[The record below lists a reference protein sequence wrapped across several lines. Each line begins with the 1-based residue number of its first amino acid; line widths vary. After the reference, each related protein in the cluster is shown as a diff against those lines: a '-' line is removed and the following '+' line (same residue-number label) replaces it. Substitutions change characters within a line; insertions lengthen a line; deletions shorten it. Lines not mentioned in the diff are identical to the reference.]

1 MPAGCACLVN
11 HKYGRDGAATG
22 KFLVLEFSFFRH
34 RRQAGLQGGGC
45 NLRPVAKRIGGRK
58 SFIGFGALT
67 GASYLSPPPPPFSCC
82 QMPMP
87 DMPWLKGKNRAG
99 WGGILT
105 LCVCCSSSPIAREE
119 FGVVGPFFPPF
130 LVQGH
135 SHKTQQQRRKHLF
148 CCGEADSSRHGKCCS
163 SSSCC
168 CCGDHF
174 DSASLMYSQKGWE
187 KRNLF
192 SLL

>member
-1 MPAGCACLVN
+1 MGEMVPQRGSFWFWSFLFPSQEAGRPA
-11 HKYGRDGAATG
+11 
-22 KFLVLEFSFFRH
+22 
-34 RRQAGLQGGGC
+34 GGGC

-67 GASYLSPPPPPFSCC
+67 GASYLSLPPLF
-82 QMPMP
+82 MLP
-87 DMPWLKGKNRAG
+87 DADARYALAERQKRAG

-148 CCGEADSSRHGKCCS
+148 LLRRSRQLK
-163 SSSCC
+163 
-168 CCGDHF
+168 
-174 DSASLMYSQKGWE
+174 ARKV
-187 KRNLF
+187 LF
-192 SLL
+192 FVFFLLLW